1 MINSSV
7 KVRRPQ
13 NKVDLDIPN
22 QGKIFGAERGD
33 ASMPHYGHFSI
44 FVQKSQTQS

>member
-1 MINSSV
+1 MTNSSV

-44 FVQKSQTQS
+44 FVQKPQRQS